1 MKKIRFASSLVL
13 FTLLISLSLSA
24 CSSLNADGETVQ
36 KTTLAE
42 TVFEVTLAEP
52 LNENEILY
60 FELLD
65 EVTGIALNPT
75 RYEMEA
81 KDNYSYFVRI
91 PMVIGSLVKYRYVRE
106 GSGTNIIEHDTN
118 GNVVQYRMD
127 VIKRPAVV
135 KDFVAKWDSVAY
147 DGKTGEISGYIYD
160 DKSEAPLSEIMVSI
174 NGIRSFTSSDGYYE
188 LKNVPLGEYN
198 LVALEPNGKY
208 QTFQQGAV
216 IAENSVTPASFGMKS
231 ADTVEITFV
240 VTPPAGEET
249 LGDMR
254 FISNLYSE
262 GNTYSEKDGGVSV
275 LASQAPVLALQDNGE
290 YSITLDMPEGF
301 DLQYKFSLGDGFIN
315 AEHASDGSYRVRQ
328 LIVPGKNTKI
338 YNTVETWYSY
348 GSQPVQINLSVPEYT
363 PENDVVAI
371 QFNPFMWMEPI
382 PMHQVS
388 DYQWSFALY
397 SPQEYLNNAQFR
409 FCRNYQCGLADDAQT
424 SGANSNGFAL
434 NLEDPNTYSIDYA
447 LETWAGLAQADY
459 ALQPIGIP
467 ANNIY
472 IKGIQIDPNF
482 DKKDM
487 STYRWGVVNAAV
499 SGANMLIL
507 SPTWTFREYSTT
519 GITLQTGSD
528 LLFSD
533 YDAIDAFVSE
543 TGLTAGMYPQ
553 PRFDTSTADYWYN
566 ADRSYNWWQD
576 WFTRYERF
584 ILNYAEYAEVHGIQ
598 TLIIGGSEVAPAFPT
613 GKLANGNSSNAPYDV
628 ADKWSALIDEVRAR
642 FSGQLFFALPYS
654 NTLEDAPDFLNKV
667 DAFYVEM
674 STALSAS
681 NTPTLDELKSR
692 AATILDSGVYNL
704 YATYQKPIII
714 ALNYP
719 SLDGS
724 ASNCLNFSNS
734 CQEFL
739 QTTDTPLKYV
749 DQEEQAQVYQAI
761 IEQSLQRTWI
771 YGLVAQGYNP
781 AVQVLDNSSS
791 TYGKSAEIV
800 LSYYFNSLGQ

>member
-1 MKKIRFASSLVL
+1 MKKIRFASSLIL
-13 FTLLISLSLSA
+13 LGTLISLTLSA
-24 CSSLNADGETVQ
+24 CSPINADGETVQ

-65 EVTGIALNPT
+65 EVTGIALDPT

-81 KDNYSYFVRI
+81 KDDYSYFVRI
-91 PMVIGSLVKYRYVRE
+91 PMVIGTVVKYRYVRQ
-106 GSGTNIIEHDTN
+106 GTDTNIIEHDTN

-127 VIKRPAVV
+127 VIKKPAVV
-135 KDFVAKWDSVAY
+135 KDFVAKWDSAAY

-160 DKSEAPLSEIMVSI
+160 EKTEAPLSEIMVSI
-174 NGIRSFTSSDGYYE
+174 NGIRSFTSADGYYE
-188 LKNVPLGEYN
+188 LKNVPLGQYN
-198 LVALEPNGKY
+198 LVALEPDGKY

-231 ADTVEITFV
+231 ANLVQITFI
-240 VTPPAGEET
+240 VTPPDDEKTFGV
-249 LGDMR
+249 MR
-254 FISNLYSE
+254 FISNLYSR
-262 GNTYSEKDGGVSV
+262 GNTYSEKAGGVSV
-275 LASQAPVLALQDNGE
+275 LASQAPVLELQDNGE
-290 YSITLDMPEGF
+290 YRVTLEVPEGF

-315 AEHASDGSYRVRQ
+315 AEHAADGNYRVRQ
-328 LIVPGKNTKI
+328 LIVPGKDSKI
-338 YNTVETWYSY
+338 YNTVESWYSY
-348 GSQPVQINLSVPEYT
+348 GSQPVIIHLSVPEYT
-363 PENDVVAI
+363 PENDIVGI
-371 QFNPFMWMEPI
+371 QFNPFVWMEPI
-382 PMHQVS
+382 PMVKES
-388 DYQWSFALY
+388 NYEWSFALY

-409 FCRNYQCGLADDAQT
+409 FCRNLQCGLADDALT
-424 SGANSNGFAL
+424 SGANSTGFAL
-434 NLEDPNTYSIDYA
+434 NLDDPNAYNIDYT

-459 ALQPIGIP
+459 ALQPISIP

-472 IKGIQIDPNF
+472 VKGIEIDPNSG
-482 DKKDM
+482 KKDM
-487 STYRWGVVNAAV
+487 STYQWGMVNAAV
-499 SGANMLIL
+499 SGANMLVL
-507 SPTWTFREYSTT
+507 SPTWTFREYSTS

-533 YDAIDAFVSE
+533 YDTIDAFVSE
-543 TGLTAGMYPQ
+543 TGLTLGMYPQ
-553 PRFDTSTADYWYN
+553 PRFETSTAEYWYN
-566 ADRSYNWWQD
+566 AERSFNWWQD

-598 TLIIGGSEVAPAFPT
+598 TLIIGGSEVAPAFPN

-628 ADKWSALIDEVRAR
+628 ADKWSALIDGVRNR

-654 NTLEDAPDFLNKV
+654 NTLESAPDFLNKV
-667 DAFYVEM
+667 DAFYVEL

-681 NTPTLDELKSR
+681 NTPTLDELKTR
-692 AATILDSGVYNL
+692 AAAMLDSGVYNL
-704 YATYQKPIII
+704 YATYQKPVII
-714 ALNYP
+714 ALNYA
-719 SLDGS
+719 SIDGS
-724 ASNCLNFSNS
+724 ASNCLNYSNS

-761 IEQSLQRTWI
+761 IEASLQRTWI

-781 AVQVLDNSSS
+781 AVRVLDNSSS